1 MRNLLV
7 EIHRWAGFIIG
18 LAFTFIMITGVV
30 VAIWEQLE
38 SRTHFGGTLQPATPA
53 EIGRDLDQ
61 LIGTGPEGL
70 RGTLFLPNSI
80 TPVYEMSV
88 LNDTGTPGTVKHYYS
103 QDLEL
108 LGTSHSGQRHPILD
122 AMIDW
127 HVSLVDGQRF
137 TPYIGIIATV
147 IALIAL
153 YIWWPFRRGFDWK
166 IVFWPKNFKASNLL
180 MNHATGGIISIAFL
194 LLLCITGAFI
204 GLRTPV
210 TNWAESVETP
220 EQITAYEIPLVE
232 RVEQPWQSW
241 EVLVENAYAAMP
253 EGAELATIAAERVSA
268 VVDFRFRG
276 VEDISLYGG
285 SHVYMNPYSG
295 EAEHTYLTNE
305 GSGVRWLLGQSR
317 SLHTGEHM
325 SLTYLL
331 VLLLGSVIV
340 TVIAFTGCVAFTRR
354 LLRDSAAKKAAAG
367 LDAAKTV

>member
-7 EIHRWAGFIIG
+7 EVHRWTGFIIG
-18 LAFTFIMITGVV
+18 IAFVFIMFSGIL
-30 VAIWEQLE
+30 VAVWEQLE
-38 SRTHFGGTLQPATPA
+38 SRTHFGGTLQDATPA

-61 LIGTGPEGL
+61 LIGAGPEGL
-70 RGTLFLPNSI
+70 RGTLFLPNAI
-80 TPVYEMSV
+80 TPVYELTV
-88 LNDTGTPGTVKHYYS
+88 INDTGVPGTVKHYYN

-137 TPYIGIIATV
+137 TPYIGIIATL

-153 YIWWPFRRGFDWK
+153 YLWWPFRNGFDWK
-166 IVFWPKNFKASNLL
+166 VVFWPKNFKASNLL

-204 GLRTPV
+204 GLRTVV
-210 TNWAESVETP
+210 TSWAESVETP
-220 EQITAYEIPLVE
+220 EQVAAYEIPAVELVDE
-232 RVEQPWQSW
+232 PWQNW

-253 EGAELATIAAERVSA
+253 EGAELATIAAERISA

-276 VEDISLYGG
+276 IEDVSLYGA
-285 SHVYMNPYSG
+285 SHVYMNPYTG
-295 EAEHTYLTNE
+295 DAESVYLTTE

-317 SLHTGEHM
+317 SLHTGEAM
-325 SLTYLL
+325 STTYLV

-340 TVIAFTGCVAFTRR
+340 TVIAFTGCVAFIRR
-354 LLRDSAAKKAAAG
+354 MLKDSAEKKANKQLSG
-367 LDAAKTV
+367 AKTV